1 MGDVIEVDFTPQM
14 HIEVCLEHDALHL
27 ENDYEQ
33 DVFNIDYEIR
43 QCLFGYEA
51 LITADWR
58 EKPYYLPE
66 FFKSEI
72 IAAAEAETHRLEE
85 LSKVEKLFDGLII
98 DTTEGE
104 YE

>member
-14 HIEVCLEHDALHL
+14 HIEVCLEHD
-27 ENDYEQ
+27 YEQ
-33 DVFNIDYEIR
+33 EMFNIDYEIS

>member
-14 HIEVCLEHDALHL
+14 HIEVCLEHD
-27 ENDYEQ
+27 YEQ
-33 DVFNIDYEIR
+33 DFFNIDYEIR

-85 LSKVEKLFDGLII
+85 LSKVEKLFDNIVM

>member
-14 HIEVCLEHDALHL
+14 HIEVCLEHD
-27 ENDYEQ
+27 YEQ
-33 DVFNIDYEIR
+33 DVFNIDYEIS

-72 IAAAEAETHRLEE
+72 IAAAEAEAHRLEE

>member
-14 HIEVCLEHDALHL
+14 HIEVVLEDEAP
-27 ENDYEQ
+27 NF
-33 DVFNIDYEIR
+33 FNIDYEIC

-85 LSKVEKLFDGLII
+85 LSKVEKLFDNVVV
-98 DTTEGE
+98 DMTEDD